1 LVGNLV
7 VTGLEIP
14 ATGGDKAQAPVFD
27 FEPAAIEPDQTVA
40 VGVRDAGFIEAKA
53 SGQH

>member
-1 LVGNLV
+1 VGNLV

-27 FEPAAIEPDQTVA
+27 FEPATIKPYQTMA
-40 VGVRDAGFIEAKA
+40 VGVGDASFVETKA
-53 SGQH
+53 PVQH